1 MKIMCLKVPEK
12 LLNGPCGEDCLHQV
26 LIYFWTR
33 WSSSTHGNGEELQE
47 LTAVWTHIY
56 IKLSSVFCWNC
67 TFTDFPKYLQC
78 VCVCVKVCVW
88 TNLDLVGPS
97 EAFELPKP
105 HVLRLHPPLPAGR
118 TFLRALP
125 CEHHDQPAGEQR
137 PGLIV
142 SDWTV
147 ELKLEETTCFW
158 LAPVHPASH
167 IFTAET
173 SETFALIVIFHLQT

>member
-78 VCVCVKVCVW
+78 VCVCVWRSACGQTLTSSARLKRLSCRSLMYSDFTLLFQQAGPFSERFPVS
-88 TNLDLVGPS
+88 TMINLRENKDQDLSFLTGLWSWNLRKPP
-97 EAFELPKP
+97 AF
-105 HVLRLHPPLPAGR
+105 
-118 TFLRALP
+118 
-125 CEHHDQPAGEQR
+125 D
-137 PGLIV
+137 
-142 SDWTV
+142 
-147 ELKLEETTCFW
+147 
-158 LAPVHPASH
+158 
-167 IFTAET
+167 
-173 SETFALIVIFHLQT
+173 